1 MLLASCFYHMSAE
14 LPPTVQRLIDEFARL
29 PGVGPKTASRLA
41 FYLLTKPEDDVRPLG
56 EAVIDLRTGL
66 TTCDQCFTIATQS
79 PCPVCSDT
87 GRDQTL
93 IAVVEEPLDLL
104 ALDRSG
110 FRGVYHVLGGVIS
123 PIDGIGPNELRIR
136 ELVERLRKAD
146 PAIKELILA
155 TNPSLEGEATALHV
169 KREVET
175 LKETEP
181 KLTNVTITR
190 IARGL
195 PMGSDLEYAD
205 DVTIARSLEGR
216 RTLE

>member
-1 MLLASCFYHMSAE
+1 MAAE
-14 LPPTVQRLIDEFARL
+14 LPPSVQRLIDELARL
-29 PGVGPKTASRLA
+29 PSVGPKTASRLA
-41 FYLLTKPEDDVRPLG
+41 FYLLTKPDSEIQPLG
-56 EAVIDLRTGL
+56 EAVLGLREGL
-66 TTCDQCFTIATQS
+66 TTCQVCFTVATAS
-79 PCPVCSDT
+79 PCATCTDET
-87 GRDQTL
+87 RDHTT
-93 IAVVEEPLDLL
+93 IAVIEEPLDLL

-110 FRGVYHVLGGVIS
+110 FRGAYHVLGGVIS

-136 ELVERLRKAD
+136 ELVNRLKQST
-146 PAIKELILA
+146 IVVSELILA

-175 LKETEP
+175 LKATMP
-181 KLTNVTITR
+181 ALKSLRITR

-216 RTLE
+216 RLIE

>member
-1 MLLASCFYHMSAE
+1 VAAE
-14 LPPTVQRLIDEFARL
+14 LPPTVQRLIDELARL

-41 FYLLTKPEDDVRPLG
+41 FYLLTKPNDDVRPLG
-56 EAVIDLRTGL
+56 EAVLDLRTGL
-66 TTCDQCFTIATQS
+66 VTCGTCFTVSTTS
-79 PCPVCSDT
+79 PCSVCADST
-87 GRDQTL
+87 RDHAT

-110 FRGVYHVLGGVIS
+110 FRGTYHVLGGVIS
-123 PIDGIGPNELRIR
+123 PIDGIGPNELRIA
-136 ELVERLRKAD
+136 ELIERLKQSETPVAE
-146 PAIKELILA
+146 IILA

-169 KREVET
+169 KREVEA
-175 LKETEP
+175 LMEAKP
-181 KLTNVTITR
+181 NLAKVIMTR

-216 RTLE
+216 RAIE